1 MKRLGAVVLVASL
14 VWTLAL
20 PSPSWAQ
27 PKRVVTIASGAVDGA
42 YFPIAGLLVGY
53 RF

>member
-27 PKRVVTIASGAVDGA
+27 YEASRDDRVGGGRRA